1 VKKLLFR
8 VNHNPNNIDID
19 HYHDFRA
26 IGKMRDYIDD
36 NFGEPMDIEVWDGE
50 ENLIVKPY
58 GVYWVNDNHPTF
70 KQLVAG

>member
-1 VKKLLFR
+1 
-8 VNHNPNNIDID
+8 
-19 HYHDFRA
+19 
-26 IGKMRDYIDD
+26 
-36 NFGEPMDIEVWDGE
+36 MDIEVWDGE